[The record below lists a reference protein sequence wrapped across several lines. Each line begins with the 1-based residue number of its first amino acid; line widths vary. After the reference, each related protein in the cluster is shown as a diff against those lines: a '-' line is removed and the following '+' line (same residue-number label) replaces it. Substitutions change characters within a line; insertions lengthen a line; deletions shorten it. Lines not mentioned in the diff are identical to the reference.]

1 MASRTKTRDDTNS
14 RDDERE
20 IHRHIARLGLSGVA
34 DYQEWCARRGFHRRL
49 QKSQHERRREE
60 LHVTREAADQRLARV
75 KHENRNPQKV
85 IESIVCGELTERD
98 VEQPHLRE
106 ICAAIAAGTKQRR
119 PTGPLLALLTHAGR
133 YTDLVSSQM
142 VRSDLGRGAGNT
154 FVSGLL
160 NLVRH
165 AEEWIRPVEEWR
177 PRSHNAYRQF
187 AELARHLFAR
197 WSIPSFMDSVWF
209 EANSKD
215 ARRHQRWFLHLG
227 RGENIREASLPILY
241 TKKMAH
247 QFMQAPDD
255 LDVVSA
261 VRWGQ
266 VLGLRGDARIAR
278 GILETRLR
286 SFIGHDDFWTTVIR
300 FFIANPLLDT
310 AQFGPIVDYLRHE
323 RFERQEVF
331 VAPGRIEQVSPRQ
344 PNLSMKGRTA
354 ESLLRQVEAWHREL
368 GRVRQVD
375 ADWPA
380 SGILE
385 FEFVEGSVESS
396 NRRLW
401 TIRELLSSKA
411 LAAEGRKMRHCVAS
425 YAGSCLRRRT
435 SIWTLEQEGFEG
447 HQKVLTVEVN
457 LASRMIC
464 QARGKRNVLPSEKE
478 RSILRRWAENAGLGM
493 ARCT

>member
-1 MASRTKTRDDTNS
+1 MATRTKTRDETNS

-20 IHRHIARLGLSGVA
+20 ILRHIARLGLSGVA
-34 DYQEWCARRGFHRRL
+34 EYQEWCARRGFHRRL
-49 QKSQHERRREE
+49 QKSRHEMLREE
-60 LHVTREAADQRLARV
+60 LHVARETADLRLAQARY
-75 KHENRNPQKV
+75 ESRNPQKL
-85 IESIVCGELTERD
+85 IESIVHGELTERD
-98 VEQPHLRE
+98 VEQPHLKE
-106 ICAAIAAGTKQRR
+106 ICAAVAAAAKQCR
-119 PTGPLLALLTHAGR
+119 PSGPLLALLAHAGR
-133 YTDLVSSQM
+133 HSDLVSSQR

-154 FVSGLL
+154 FVTGLL
-160 NLVRH
+160 NFVRH
-165 AEEWIRPVEEWR
+165 AEEWIRPVEGWR

-197 WSIPSFMDSVWF
+197 WPIPAFMDSVWF
-209 EANSKD
+209 EADSKE

-247 QFMQAPDD
+247 HFMQAPAD
-255 LDVVSA
+255 LGVVAA

-266 VLGLRGDARIAR
+266 ILGLGGDARIAR

-286 SFIGHDDFWTTVIR
+286 SYIGNEDFWTTVLR
-300 FFIANPLLDT
+300 FFIDNPMLDT
-310 AQFGPIVDYLRHE
+310 AQFGPIVDYLCHE

-331 VAPGRIEQVSPRQ
+331 VAPGRIEQAGPRQ
-344 PNLSMKGRTA
+344 PNLTMKGRTV

-368 GRVRQVD
+368 GRVRQVEG
-375 ADWPA
+375 DWPA
-380 SGILE
+380 SGIPE
-385 FEFVEGSVESS
+385 FEFVEGSVEGG
-396 NRRLW
+396 NRRRW

-411 LAAEGRKMRHCVAS
+411 LAAEGRRMRHCVAS

-464 QARGKRNVLPSEKE
+464 QARGKRNALPSEKE
-478 RSILRRWAENAGLGM
+478 RNILRRWAERAGLGM